1 MYLSYFQF
9 TEWPFSTTPD
19 PRFVYLS
26 PRHEEAF
33 AHLDIRRLHV
43 QVTLNQFNDRIEVLI
58 VHQSDAPSIGL
69 HTLLSSGAV
78 PMHGVD
84 RVQYEQLKGS
94 SVTRLTKFLPG
105 HRVRVEK

>member
-33 AHLDIRRLHV
+33 AHLLYGV
-43 QVTLNQFNDRIEVLI
+43 KE
-58 VHQSDAPSIGL
+58 
-69 HTLLSSGAV
+69 
-78 PMHGVD
+78 HGGFV
-84 RVQYEQLKGS
+84 
-94 SVTRLTKFLPG
+94 
-105 HRVRVEK
+105 